1 MTQVILSELYNF
13 TDRQK
18 ELQQAVKTHRYVLYG
33 GARGGGKSYGL
44 RWMAVSLLDSWH
56 QVLGI
61 SNARFGIFCEDYPT
75 LKDRQISKVKVEF
88 PEYLGKWNGEDK
100 EFRLAKEFGGGV
112 IAFRN
117 LDDPSK
123 YFSSEF
129 AGIGVD
135 ELTKNDEA
143 VFDVLRGSL
152 RWPGIERTIFIG
164 ATNPGGKGH
173 LWVKRLW
180 IDGRLPPNLQSKAH
194 EFKYVKALPTDNP
207 HNADSYIEELG
218 TLTDKMRRAWLE
230 GDWTVFEGQV
240 FEEWRNELHIID
252 EFKVPPNWEWGA
264 GLDFGYRHDGVLT
277 ICATGSEN
285 RVVVVDEFV
294 FKELYAEE
302 AGYQAGVKLKGYPL
316 FPWICADEA
325 MFWETGQGPTTA
337 EMFQRGLSRVMGGS
351 APVLIKITHGK
362 GSRVASLELFHRYL
376 AWKQVDGKV
385 APWNQPRLRFHKRC
399 RYLIETIPALPYPK
413 DTPSSGKKEDV
424 DTTAVDDGYDSLR
437 YFLMSRPSFGEPIRG
452 LTERDVHPG
461 FEGKK
466 RKDPPWAKQ
475 FEEEV
480 EEPFRVPRQTEELTE
495 WL

>member
-61 SNARFGIFCEDYPT
+61 SNARFGIFCEDYPA
-75 LKDRQISKVKVEF
+75 LEERQISKVEIEF
-88 PEYLGKWNGEDK
+88 PQYLGKWHGQRR

-123 YFSSEF
+123 YQSSEF
-129 AGIGVD
+129 AGIAVD

-143 VFDVLRGSL
+143 IFDILRGSL

-180 IDGRLPPNLQSKAH
+180 IDGRLPKNLASKAN

-218 TLTDKMRRAWLE
+218 TLTDKMKRAWLE

-264 GLDFGYRHDGVLT
+264 GLDFGYRDNGVLS
-277 ICATGSEN
+277 IMATGSEN

-294 FKELYAEE
+294 FKELDAEE
-302 AGYQAGVKLKGYPL
+302 AGYQSGLKLKKHPL

-325 MFWETGQGPTTA
+325 MFWETGGPTIA
-337 EMFQRGLSRVMGGS
+337 EMFQKGLSRAMGKF
-351 APVLIKITHGK
+351 APILLKITHGK
-362 GSRVASLELFHRYL
+362 G
-376 AWKQVDGKV
+376 
-385 APWNQPRLRFHKRC
+385 
-399 RYLIETIPALPYPK
+399 
-413 DTPSSGKKEDV
+413 
-424 DTTAVDDGYDSLR
+424 
-437 YFLMSRPSFGEPIRG
+437 
-452 LTERDVHPG
+452 
-461 FEGKK
+461 
-466 RKDPPWAKQ
+466 
-475 FEEEV
+475 
-480 EEPFRVPRQTEELTE
+480 
-495 WL
+495 